1 MMGRQAVRLLTSV
14 TRCFSPGAMQ
24 YIEMTGKTL
33 LKLIDLTGLTQEDL
47 RHAGVTEETL
57 IRVNRLGDL
66 EMRKPHKWDVIGGL
80 LGEFEPKLRHETGLD
95 WA

>member
-1 MMGRQAVRLLTSV
+1 
-14 TRCFSPGAMQ
+14 MQ

-33 LKLIDLTGLTQEDL
+33 LKLIDLTGLSQDDL
-47 RHAGVTEETL
+47 RRAGVTDTTL

-80 LGEFEPKLRHETGLD
+80 LGEFDHKLRHETGLE

>member
-1 MMGRQAVRLLTSV
+1 
-14 TRCFSPGAMQ
+14 MQ

-33 LKLIDLTGLTQEDL
+33 LKLIDLSGLSMEDL
-47 RHAGVTEETL
+47 RKAGVTDATL

-80 LGEFEPKLRHETGLD
+80 LGEFDHKLRQETGLE